1 MKPLRFVLLLAV
13 VGVALVSVRFWP
25 RPTMATGAATPA
37 DCLDVYYESLQRGDV
52 DKYLLC
58 LDESYREE
66 IGKGS
71 FEAARRD
78 VKDVKNLVQVA
89 EPGEGG
95 SSLWVDVDEVRTAGI
110 RRLRYHLRKHD
121 RGWVIA
127 AIDPPRERAAP
138 IRYGTHVS
146 ADP

>member
-1 MKPLRFVLLLAV
+1 MKSLRLLLLLV
-13 VGVALVSVRFWP
+13 VVVVALVAVRFWP
-25 RPTMATGAATPA
+25 RAMATKGAATPA
-37 DCLDVYYESLQRGDV
+37 DCLDIYYESLQRGDAE
-52 DKYLLC
+52 KYLRC

-95 SSLWVDVDEVRTAGI
+95 ASLWVDVDEVRTAGI
-110 RRLRYHLRKHD
+110 RRLRYHLRRHD
-121 RGWVIA
+121 RGWVIS
-127 AIDPPRERAAP
+127 AIDPPRERSTP
-138 IRYGTHVS
+138 IRYGTHAS
-146 ADP
+146 AEP